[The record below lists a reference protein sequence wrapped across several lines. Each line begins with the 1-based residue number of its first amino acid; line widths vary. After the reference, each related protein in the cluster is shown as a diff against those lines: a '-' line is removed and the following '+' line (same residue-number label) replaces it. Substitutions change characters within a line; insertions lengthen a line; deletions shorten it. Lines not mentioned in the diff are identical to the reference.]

1 MREEFG
7 WLFWRTLH
15 SLAWD
20 PGISP
25 LPLESWMAPSATLIA
40 QSMLPRCV
48 PLEAEVVCSSL
59 TLPPPHHTTP
69 HSSLPLRPTNF
80 SGF

>member
-7 WLFWRTLH
+7 WLFWRILH

-25 LPLESWMAPSATLIA
+25 LPLESWMAPSATLIPSPCTVHA
-40 QSMLPRCV
+40 SQMY
-48 PLEAEVVCSSL
+48 SL
-59 TLPPPHHTTP
+59 GGGGGVL
-69 HSSLPLRPTNF
+69 
-80 SGF
+80 